1 MMFHDR
7 EWWLALGL
15 VLLAALGGFLGSLI
29 RAFDTKAKVQRVVVV
44 VETGA
49 SAFAGV
55 ILTLLC
61 NYLELDMRLTGVVV
75 GVGGWVGGRTAM
87 MWLEKRVRRILDGVA
102 DQ

>member
-1 MMFHDR
+1 MHFDR
-7 EWWLALGL
+7 DWWLAVLL

-29 RAFDTKAKVQRVVVV
+29 RAFDSKEKVQRMVIF
-44 VETGA
+44 VETAA
-49 SAFAGV
+49 SGFAGV

-61 NYLELDMRLTGVVV
+61 NYLELDMRLTGVIV